1 MQVITIGTKNQIV
14 LPKEV
19 RKKIKG
25 LAPGKKVMI
34 YPLNADTIAIK
45 VENKNWVERTSGI
58 ASKAWKD
65 IDTTKY
71 LDQLRNEWDEK

>member
-1 MQVITIGTKNQIV
+1 MQTVTIGSKNQIV

-25 LAPGKKVMI
+25 LTPGQKVMV
-34 YPLNADTIAIK
+34 YSLNKNTIAIK
-45 VENKNWVERTSGI
+45 VEEKSWVARTSGI
-58 ASKAWKD
+58 AKEAWKD

-71 LDQLRNEWDEK
+71 LEDLRNEWDEK